1 MDKEWKGLASCN
13 STSYN
18 VQNLLPDR
26 KYKFRVRAGNIYGV
40 GEPSAESVPVEV
52 GVEEVEEED
61 GEHHLVFKEFNCF

>member
-18 VQNLLPDR
+18 VQSLLPDR
-26 KYKFRVRAGNIYGV
+26 KYKFRVRAANIYGV

-52 GVEEVEEED
+52 GVEEVEQED
-61 GEHHLVFKEFNCF
+61 GERHLVF